1 MRFRVLAPVSF
12 ACALSVAVAGQGRGR
27 GGAPQA
33 PAADTVA
40 PDIPG
45 VVAGGTKVQLLKD
58 GLDGTE
64 GPIALPDGSV
74 VFSEI
79 NANRMHKIDTKGAW
93 SIFLENTGGTT
104 GVAFDP
110 QGRLVAAVVPW
121 GSTKFSIIHPDA
133 AKKVV
138 IDNYDGK
145 PFGRPNDLTIARNG
159 GMYFTDSA
167 NAQPRPKEGPPL
179 PAAFYYLPPGAT
191 AARQLLTDVGFPN
204 GVLLSRDEK
213 VLYLN
218 NSSGEYL
225 IAFDVQQDGS
235 LTNRRNFAKYEGV
248 KPNAA
253 GVPSSG
259 ADGLAIDADGRIYVA
274 ASNGV
279 QVFSPQGQHLGT
291 IATPRP
297 PQNLA
302 FAGREKKTLYI
313 VGRGAVS
320 QVQMIA
326 AGLKERPK

>member
-1 MRFRVLAPVSF
+1 MRITTVTLASAICAGSIVLGA
-12 ACALSVAVAGQGRGR
+12 QGRGA
-27 GGAPQA
+27 APLP
-33 PAADTVA
+33 PATDTVA

-45 VVAGGTKVQLLKD
+45 VVKGGTKVQLLKE

-74 VFSEI
+74 IFSEI
-79 NANRMHKIDTKGAW
+79 NANRVIKIDNAGTF
-93 SIFLENTGGTT
+93 STFLENTGGTT
-104 GVAFDP
+104 GLQFDR
-110 QGRLVAAVVPW
+110 QGRLYAAVVPW
-121 GSTKFSIIHPDA
+121 GSTKFSIIYPEA

-138 IDNYDGK
+138 IDNFDGK
-145 PFGRPNDLTIARNG
+145 AFGRPNDLVILRNG

-167 NAQPRPKEGPPL
+167 NAQPRPAEPLPL

-191 AARQLLTDVGFPN
+191 QPKQLLTDVGFPN
-204 GVLLSRDEK
+204 GVILSRDEK

-218 NSSGEYL
+218 NSAGENL
-225 IAFDVQQDGS
+225 IAFDVQPDGT

-253 GVPSSG
+253 GVPQSG
-259 ADGLAIDADGRIYVA
+259 ADGLTIDGEGRVYVA

-291 IATPRP
+291 IPTPRP

-302 FAGREKKTLYI
+302 FAGRDKKTLYI
-313 VGRGAVS
+313 VGRGVVS
-320 QVQMIA
+320 KVEMLA
-326 AGLKERPK
+326 EGFKDRPK